1 MKNKIFNILLIFIFS
16 TFFNSLSMSEDEVI
30 LNVKEV
36 EILDNGNV
44 IKGLNKGKAFTNTG
58 LEISADNFIF
68 LKKIS

>member
-44 IKGLNKGKAFTNTG
+44 IKGLNKGKAHY
-58 LEISADNFIF
+58 
-68 LKKIS
+68 